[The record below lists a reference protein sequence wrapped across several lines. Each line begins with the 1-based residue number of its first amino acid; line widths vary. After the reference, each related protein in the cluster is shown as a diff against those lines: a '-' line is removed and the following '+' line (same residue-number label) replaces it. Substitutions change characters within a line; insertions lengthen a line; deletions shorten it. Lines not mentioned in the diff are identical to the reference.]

1 MPIYEYVCEDCD
13 YELEIIQRIK
23 EARLTRCPACN
34 EESLRRKLSA
44 AAFHLKGTGWYET
57 DFKTKK
63 PDDEKSK
70 KSESGDSKSAD
81 SSESEKKDSTKKSSA
96 SDDKASKS
104 TETTT

>member
-1 MPIYEYVCEDCD
+1 MPTYEYVCGVCN

-23 EARLTRCPACN
+23 EPRLTKCPACN
-34 EESLRRKLSA
+34 EDSLRRKLSA

-63 PDDEKSK
+63 TDDDKSK
-70 KSESGDSKSAD
+70 KPDSEDSKSAEHGEPD
-81 SSESEKKDSTKKSSA
+81 KKDSNKKSSESSKT
-96 SDDKASKS
+96 SKS